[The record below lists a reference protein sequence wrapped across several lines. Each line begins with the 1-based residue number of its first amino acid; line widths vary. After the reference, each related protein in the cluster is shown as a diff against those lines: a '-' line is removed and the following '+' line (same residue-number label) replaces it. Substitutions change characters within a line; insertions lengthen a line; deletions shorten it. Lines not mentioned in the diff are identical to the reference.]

1 MFLNI
6 ELKNNVKVE
15 THGRENYFLRHCHII
30 LDKKNIFKN
39 IFQCYELIL
48 YYKKSKGVIF

>member
-15 THGRENYFLRHCHII
+15 THGREKYFLRHYHII
-30 LDKKNIFKN
+30 LEKNNVFKN

-48 YYKKSKGVIF
+48 YYKKGKGVIF

>member
-15 THGRENYFLRHCHII
+15 THGREKYFLRHCHII
-30 LDKKNIFKN
+30 LEKNNVYKN

-48 YYKKSKGVIF
+48 YYKREKV